1 MDQVPPPGWTVL
13 HHALTRTFERADFL
27 DALAF
32 VLAVAK
38 PAEAANHHPDI
49 DIRYNKVELRIS
61 THSEGHKIT
70 AKDFALAE
78 KINGLIESDIRLIS
92 EELRGRLKN

>member
-13 HHALTRTFERADFL
+13 HNALTRTFTRADFV

-32 VLAVAK
+32 TLAVGK
-38 PAEAANHHPDI
+38 LAEADNHHPDI
-49 DIRYNKVELRIS
+49 DLRYNKVLLNLS

-70 AKDFALAE
+70 AKDLLLAE
-78 KINGLIESDIRLIS
+78 KINGLSEADIRLVS
-92 EELRGRLKN
+92 DDVRRRFAA